1 MGEQSTSVSGPRY
14 WLPLQSA
21 EGKEQGQAP
30 SGRTAQPQ
38 RSMGHIGPGRAPLD
52 PDVAREQ
59 GCLTRALAEAMDG
72 VDQRAV
78 CGGMSGPSNEPRVFA
93 QRMTRAKNGAPTFL
107 SALSR
112 PTQSQVAA
120 RWVTFVWPRKE
131 KPLATAR
138 RASEISRSSNPVGI
152 VMPAIGKELG
162 RAPPTPDEWLQL
174 QLGQYR
180 SLILK
185 MAAAA
190 LDVVPVA
197 RQIRQLGG
205 VVCFDH
211 GDGGIQM
218 VEDVAG
224 HLVQGLL

>member
-1 MGEQSTSVSGPRY
+1 MGERSASASGPRY
-14 WLPLQSA
+14 WLPLQAA

-38 RSMGHIGPGRAPLD
+38 RGMGQIGSGRALLD

-59 GCLTRALAEAMDG
+59 GGLTRALAEAMDG

-78 CGGMSGPSNEPRVFA
+78 LGDPASLRLTRGQPREKW
-93 QRMTRAKNGAPTFL
+93 RKNGAPTFL

-112 PTQSQVAA
+112 PAQSQVAA
-120 RWVTFVWPRKE
+120 RWVTFVWPHKE

-138 RASEISRSSNPVGI
+138 RAGEISRSSNPVGI

>member
-1 MGEQSTSVSGPRY
+1 MIDAGF
-14 WLPLQSA
+14 
-21 EGKEQGQAP
+21 
-30 SGRTAQPQ
+30 GRSHGWRRPK
-38 RSMGHIGPGRAPLD
+38 G
-52 PDVAREQ
+52 
-59 GCLTRALAEAMDG
+59 
-72 VDQRAV
+72 V
-78 CGGMSGPSNEPRVFA
+78 CGGMSGPSNEPRVSA
-93 QRMTRAKNGAPTFL
+93 QRMTRAKNGTPTFL

-112 PTQSQVAA
+112 PAQSQVVA
-120 RWVTFVWPRKE
+120 RWVSFVWPHKE
-131 KPLATAR
+131 KSLTTACGAGEIPMR
-138 RASEISRSSNPVGI
+138 RSRIKGQAV
-152 VMPAIGKELG
+152 GKELG
-162 RAPPTPDEWLQL
+162 RAPPTSDEWLQV

-197 RQIRQLGG
+197 RQILQLGG

-211 GDGGIQM
+211 DDGGIQM